1 MRIKSLQITGFKSFC
16 HSVKFEFIQNGITM
30 VVGPN
35 GCGKSNVADAILWVL
50 GEQSAK
56 HLRGGGMEDV
66 IFAGS
71 DFQKPVGLAEVML
84 TFDNQA
90 VPGLPR
96 YRDFAE
102 ISVSRKLYRSG
113 ESVYMINKSPVR
125 LMDVRE
131 LIMDTGIGGKSYA
144 IIEQGR
150 VGEIISAKPLDR
162 RYLIEEAAGIV
173 KFKTKRLTA
182 ERRLESTQQNLL
194 RVDDLLQELR
204 RQEKGLREQMDK
216 AIRYLDLKNKT
227 RQIDQQLLA
236 LKWQRTQR
244 QEKES
249 QTIKNRHQKQ
259 QTVLQEKRA
268 AQENRL
274 EQLSSESTLRN
285 AHLETLR
292 EEAFQKEREIQE
304 SDNKRILERQNIEN
318 YEEWLQQQAREL
330 EEMQGKDVILRKQQ
344 VCAQEETAL
353 LEKQFAQLEEEVE
366 QVEQS
371 RQQEGKVLHTLN
383 EATQALQ
390 KQLLA
395 IHTRLTNHS
404 NQKGFLQDR
413 LESTSE
419 RGIRLEEQRRSNEA
433 YLRETHEKATRT
445 GEKVNRL
452 QTEQEQALQSLQ
464 ELEAA
469 HADHQRKMAEHER
482 RLQERQY
489 RFQTTTSHLES
500 LRSIQ
505 DQYEDLDESVKS
517 FLMLLKKSPAE
528 KKRLGILGVVAEFL
542 NVEASDFAK
551 VAPALVDYLDLLLVE
566 KAAFLPEIERFCQQQ
581 EMGRLGFIPLDR
593 AEHFS
598 PPGQLPGIPL
608 SDLLRFVSPRNPALR
623 NPAPRNPAPRNP
635 APLPDTAVTWLA
647 RGFFSRI
654 YLVENQQAWQTRPAD
669 ETAIEWISPRGSYYA
684 RQGIVRIGQPRQSSF
699 GFLKRKS
706 QIEMLTQKASHSQKE
721 MALLQKEKT
730 ALEEQHSQR
739 SETIDR
745 EKSRQHESDVELSR
759 LHKELE
765 FDQLEHRRTA
775 QLKEQLKADR
785 QQQQQEIEKYEKD
798 RQEIDTKLL
807 HLEKDRKRLE
817 QEMEGHQQSMRA
829 QGESVEKISETLLTT
844 RVKLTE
850 VHQQLKTAEERVQ
863 RLSHESMDCRK
874 RMEVLRNSQK
884 EVGEKIKR
892 SRQIIAEIDSR
903 FDSFLQA
910 RDALKTRLNQET
922 EIHEQM
928 MEKRS
933 QSSTDLQEL
942 TEELE
947 RLLTKIH
954 EASLQA
960 TEQRIQ
966 REQIEEEISNSYSLA
981 PQEMTEQL
989 DLENLDESQLAGQ
1002 LKKLRARLNEMSH
1015 VNQGAPQEHA
1025 VLAERVLFVEQQ
1037 SSDLQKAMNDLR
1049 QSIRAINVESRQ
1061 RFQKTFEQVNQYF
1074 KETFTALFEG
1084 GEARMVLTDDKDVL
1098 EAGIQIIAQPPGKK
1112 LQNMN
1117 LLSGGEKA
1125 LTAISLIFAIF
1136 LIKPCP
1142 FCLLDEVDAPLD
1154 DVNVRRFNVMIQQ
1167 MMKDSQFIIITHN
1180 KRTMEIGHRLYGVTM
1195 EEPGVSK
1202 MVSVEFQ
1209 EAAGMAN

>member
-730 ALEEQHSQR
+730 ALEDQHSQR

-785 QQQQQEIEKYEKD
+785 QQQRQEIEKYEKD

-863 RLSHESMDCRK
+863 RLSHESIDCRK

-903 FDSFLQA
+903 FDAFLQA

-1074 KETFTALFEG
+1074 KETFTTLFEG

>member
-90 VPGLPR
+90 VSGLPR

-131 LIMDTGIGGKSYA
+131 LIMDTGIGSKSYA

-173 KFKTKRLTA
+173 KFKTKRQTA

-244 QEKES
+244 QEEES

-268 AQENRL
+268 VRENRL

-304 SDNKRILERQNIEN
+304 SDNKRILERQNIQN
-318 YEEWLQQQAREL
+318 YEEWIQQQAREL
-330 EEMQGKDVILRKQQ
+330 EELQGKDAILREQQ
-344 VCAQEETAL
+344 ACAQEETAL
-353 LEKQFAQLEEEVE
+353 LEKQFEQLEEDVD

-371 RQQEGKVLHTLN
+371 RQQEGNVLHTLN

-419 RGIRLEEQRRSNEA
+419 RGTRLEEQRLSNEA

-528 KKRLGILGVVAEFL
+528 KKRLGIIGVVAEFL
-542 NVEASDFAK
+542 NVEASHFAK

-593 AEHFS
+593 ADHFS
-598 PPGQLPGIPL
+598 PPGQLPGVPL
-608 SDLLRFVSPRNPALR
+608 SDLLRFV
-623 NPAPRNPAPRNP
+623 
-635 APLPDTAVTWLA
+635 APLPDTAVTSLA

-654 YLVENQQAWQTRPAD
+654 YLVENEQAWQTRPVD
-669 ETAIEWISPRGSYYA
+669 KTAIEWISPRGSYYA

-730 ALEEQHSQR
+730 ALEDQHSQR

-745 EKSRQHESDVELSR
+745 EKSRQHESEVELSR

-785 QQQQQEIEKYEKD
+785 QQQRQEIEKFEKD
-798 RQEIDTKLL
+798 RQEIDTKLV

-829 QGESVEKISETLLTT
+829 QGETVEKISETLLTT

-903 FDSFLQA
+903 FDAFLQA

-933 QSSTDLQEL
+933 QSATDLQEL

-981 PQEMTEQL
+981 PQQMTEQL
-989 DLENLDESQLAGQ
+989 DLENLNESQLAGQ

-1025 VLAERVLFVEQQ
+1025 VLAERVLFLEQQ

-1074 KETFTALFEG
+1074 KETFTTLFEG